1 MEFVDTHCHLQFD
14 KLAGNIEQVIKDAND
29 VGVTRL
35 ICVGTTVSDSQKAT
49 EYADKYKNIWA
60 TVGVHP
66 HEAKDFNFQGGT
78 LEMGK
83 MLSGSKKVVAVGE
96 IGLDFYK
103 NYSPKAD
110 QEKLF
115 RLQIETSLD
124 SGLPYIF
131 HIRDA
136 QHQDKSGAGQAWA
149 KFFEIIDSYQGVRG
163 VVHSFSASQTELDQ
177 SLSRGLYVALNG
189 IMTFTTDKE
198 QLAVAKKVP
207 KDRLLLETDA
217 PFLAPKLY
225 RGQICEPKHIFDIAK
240 FLAELRGEDI
250 NELASYTTRN
260 AINLL
265 GLQGRTSQT
274 GKIL

>member
-14 KLAGNIEQVIKDAND
+14 KLAGNIEHVIKNAND
-29 VGVTRL
+29 LGVTWL
-35 ICVGTTVSDSQKAT
+35 ICVGTTVADSQKAI
-49 EYADKYKNIWA
+49 EYTDKYKNIWA

-66 HEAKDFNFQGGT
+66 HEAKNFDFQGGS
-78 LEMGK
+78 LEMEK
-83 MLSGSKKVVAVGE
+83 LLSNSKIVAVGE
-96 IGLDFYK
+96 VGLDFYK

-131 HIRDA
+131 HVRDA
-136 QHQDKSGAGQAWA
+136 WNDFWRI
-149 KFFEIIDSYQGVRG
+149 FDSYDNLRG

-177 SLSRGLYVALNG
+177 ALSRELYVALNG
-189 IMTFTTDKE
+189 IMTFTTNKE
-198 QLAVAKKVP
+198 QLAAAKKVP

-225 RGQICEPKHIFDIAK
+225 RGQTCEPKYILDIAK
-240 FLAELRGEDI
+240 FLAELRDEDI